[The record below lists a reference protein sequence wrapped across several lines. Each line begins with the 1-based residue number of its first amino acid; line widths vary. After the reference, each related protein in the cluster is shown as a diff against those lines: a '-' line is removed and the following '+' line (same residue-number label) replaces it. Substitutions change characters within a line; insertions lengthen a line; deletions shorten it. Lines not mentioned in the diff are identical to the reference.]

1 MSGLGGSLTSSSKE
15 DLGGDM
21 FGSATAVAA
30 APAAAVGEQ
39 SRLVFVGKGAG
50 YSFDLEDLEDF
61 EVDFEEFGV
70 KIPLSGRP
78 KQNSPGR

>member
-1 MSGLGGSLTSSSKE
+1 VGGVLTSSSKE
-15 DLGGDM
+15 DLGGDA
-21 FGSATAVAA
+21 FGSAAAVAA
-30 APAAAVGEQ
+30 AGEQ